1 MRRCCGDFVAV
12 HESGIGPKQTLK
24 NKPPL
29 IASSRKR
36 EPRNTASSRRLIGSE
51 RAFAINHCGGG
62 PSRGLCFGF
71 ILSATRHRWPYVMP
85 ARRFPPPWSELL
97 SALPPKRTQI
107 GQLGFI
113 DCLPIATVAWA
124 ARATGC

>member
-1 MRRCCGDFVAV
+1 MPEDD
-12 HESGIGPKQTLK
+12 IGPY
-24 NKPPL
+24 
-29 IASSRKR
+29 KR
-36 EPRNTASSRRLIGSE
+36 HELLTGEIYYPALGY
-51 RAFAINHCGGG
+51 AKD
-62 PSRGLCFGF
+62 RGEYRQVLLLAC
-71 ILSATRHRWPYVMP
+71 SMSPND
-85 ARRFPPPWSELL
+85 RRFPPPWSELL

>member
-1 MRRCCGDFVAV
+1 MSDAKSALG
-12 HESGIGPKQTLK
+12 H
-24 NKPPL
+24 
-29 IASSRKR
+29 KR
-36 EPRNTASSRRLIGSE
+36 TWQLR
-51 RAFAINHCGGG
+51 FA
-62 PSRGLCFGF
+62 
-71 ILSATRHRWPYVMP
+71 M
-85 ARRFPPPWSELL
+85 